1 MRPYHKLRT
10 ELYIGGITAPLLAR
24 RLRIGTA
31 TVSRKL
37 NAKSPWTLSECY
49 QVMDLLGKPYEQI
62 PVTGE
67 TRNPYAVADG
77 SPAAAG

>member
-1 MRPYHKLRT
+1 MCPYHALRAA
-10 ELYIGGITAPLLAR
+10 LYGDGVTHDQLAR

-37 NAKSPWTLSECY
+37 NARSPWTLAECY

-62 PVTGE
+62 PLIFPRDG
-67 TRNPYAVADG
+67 RNEESVCRR
-77 SPAAAG
+77 

>member
-10 ELYIGGITAPLLAR
+10 ELYIGGYTEPLLAR

-31 TVSRKL
+31 TVSRTL
-37 NAKSPWTLSECY
+37 NARSPWTLAECY

-62 PVTGE
+62 PLIFPRDG
-67 TRNPYAVADG
+67 RNEESACRR
-77 SPAAAG
+77 

>member
-1 MRPYHKLRT
+1 MNWHEALPQTANGAVHRRYT
-10 ELYIGGITAPLLAR
+10 EPLLAR

-37 NAKSPWTLSECY
+37 NARSPWTLAECY

-62 PVTGE
+62 PLIFPRDG
-67 TRNPYAVADG
+67 RNEESACRR
-77 SPAAAG
+77 

>member
-1 MRPYHKLRT
+1 MRPYHALRAA
-10 ELYIGGITAPLLAR
+10 LYGGGVTHDQLAR

-37 NAKSPWTLSECY
+37 NARSPWTLAECY

-62 PVTGE
+62 PLIFPRDG
-67 TRNPYAVADG
+67 RNEESACRR
-77 SPAAAG
+77 